1 MKTIVT
7 ITLILLVSLTAMT
20 TASAQTRD
28 YRSQALFMYNF
39 IKYVNWP
46 VSSDNFVIGVM
57 GDCPITPELNKLA
70 SIKKTPD
77 GKTIT
82 VLMIDDLTKIDKC
95 NMVYV
100 PDGYSK
106 DISKLVLAVQGR
118 PALIVSERDGLT
130 KKGAEISFF
139 TQDDDKL
146 GFSISRKNMDHKKLK
161 ASGELLRLAE
171 LAD

>member
-1 MKTIVT
+1 MKTI
-7 ITLILLVSLTAMT
+7 ITMTFVFLVGLTEMT
-20 TASAQTRD
+20 TASAQIKD

-46 VSSDNFVIGVM
+46 VSSDYFVIGVM
-57 GDCPITPELNKLA
+57 GDCPITSELSKLA

-77 GKTIT
+77 GRTIT
-82 VLMIDDLTKIDKC
+82 VVMIDDLAKADNC
-95 NMVYV
+95 QMVYI
-100 PDGYSK
+100 PDGYGK
-106 DISKLVLAVQGR
+106 DISKLVLAVQAR

-139 TQDDDKL
+139 IKDDDKL